1 MYDGHVLLI
10 SVVVPVS
17 SNAKGLNELVEGLTA
32 LKSDLDSRTDHIRLG
47 EALLVLDDA
56 SSDAL
61 QVVQTVIESNDWMN
75 VIPLSRTFGVNAS
88 TIAGSLHTSGDWVI
102 TWERDVPFSADAV
115 SKMLAEAHQSEAD
128 LVYGVCSEANDEPV
142 FQRLCGRLQSGL
154 MRMYVRVRHA
164 AHISGI
170 RAIRG
175 TLARAAGAV
184 CGPRSNFDLVLSWFT
199 DRVTSVTLKTPDG
212 AGAGA
217 AHRSKARNRIFRNR
231 SIYLKLG
238 ATLGFAVSAACL
250 LLIISL
256 LSIRFLSPEHLSG
269 LPHFILLVAVLLL
282 GGLCVFLLGLLL
294 ESMYQRDQRSHAR
307 PLFFT
312 LDRSG
317 DEALREISQMSP
329 R

>member
-17 SNAKGLNELVEGLTA
+17 SNAKGLNELVESLTA
-32 LKSDLDSRTDHIRLG
+32 LKSDLDNRTDHIRLG
-47 EALLVLDDA
+47 EALVFLDDA

-61 QVVQTVIESNDWMN
+61 LVVQTIVESNDWMN

-115 SKMLAEAHQSEAD
+115 LKMLAEAHQTEAD
-128 LVYGVCSEANDEPV
+128 LVYGVSPETSYEP
-142 FQRLCGRLQSGL
+142 FLTRLYGRLQSGL
-154 MRMYVRVRHA
+154 MCMYVRVRHA
-164 AHISGI
+164 EHISGI

-199 DRVTSVTLKTPDG
+199 DRVTSVRLNTPES
-212 AGAGA
+212 AVA

-250 LLIISL
+250 LLIITL
-256 LSIRFLSPEHLSG
+256 LSVRFLSPEHLSG
-269 LPHFILLVAVLLL
+269 LPHFILLVAVLVL
-282 GGLCVFLLGLLL
+282 GGLSVFLLGLLL

-317 DEALREISQMSP
+317 DEALREISQVSA